1 MSTRALQ
8 GKRVAILVADGFE
21 QIELTE
27 PKAALDAAGA
37 ETQIISPATHQVQG
51 WNHFDKGDRFQVDVS
66 LDQARA
72 DAYDALLLPGGVANP
87 DQLRVNG
94 RAVSFVREF
103 FDAGKPV

>member
-72 DAYDALLLPGGVANP
+72 DAYDALLWLTAFATIEMDVLA
-87 DQLRVNG
+87 G
-94 RAVSFVREF
+94 RRTPAT
-103 FDAGKPV
+103 A